1 MMGELAS
8 REPDDAQP
16 VASQLRASH
25 EDRDAVI
32 ETLRVAAGDGRLT
45 AEELDERL
53 ELAFN
58 ARTYGELAKLTA
70 DLPVGTAMPAMP
82 PVPAAA
88 ANVTA
93 KDVVRIDCKSGNATK
108 DGRWVVPKRMEIKVT
123 SGHVRLDLTEAVIT
137 QPSLDIEA
145 EVRSGHLRIITR
157 PGVAV
162 DTDDVKVRSGHVQ
175 VRAPWGPD
183 VPVTFQINL
192 SGVVGSGHIQVGPR
206 RRRRRNLWQWLTRQP
221 KPAPWPWAAAGPQGA
236 GLPGA
241 DQRRGITQ
249 AG

>member
-82 PVPAAA
+82 PVSAAA

-93 KDVVRIDCKSGNATK
+93 KDVVRIDCKSGHTTK

-221 KPAPWPWAAAGPQGA
+221 KPAPWPWAV
-236 GLPGA
+236 PGA